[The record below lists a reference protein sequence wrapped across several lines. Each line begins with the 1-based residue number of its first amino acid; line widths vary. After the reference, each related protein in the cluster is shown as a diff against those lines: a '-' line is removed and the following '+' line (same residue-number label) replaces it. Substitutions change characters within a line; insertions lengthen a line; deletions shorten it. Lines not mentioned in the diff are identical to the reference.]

1 MICPDCIVANDVIA
15 RYGFTPVPFREAT
28 EPVTT
33 YDGRH
38 FEPVTTYD
46 GRHFLVCWAHEVL
59 YRWGRPPI
67 VPIG

>member
-1 MICPDCIVANDVIA
+1 MVICPDCIIA
-15 RYGFTPVPFREAT
+15 RETIARHGFAPLRHGPREAT

-33 YDGRH
+33 YDGR
-38 FEPVTTYD
+38 
-46 GRHFLVCWAHEVL
+46 RFLVCWAHEVL